1 MGEKC
6 HAFSKLDQRIYEAKV
21 LKAEFRQLEVGVPG
35 QWFYFVHY
43 AGWNKKQV
51 RRGMILGSGMVQRD
65 WLGMIWGG
73 RSPEQQHRT

>member
-1 MGEKC
+1 MHAASCHELRLTHRLLRSAPLQVNEKC

-43 AGWNKKQV
+43 AGWNKK
-51 RRGMILGSGMVQRD
+51 
-65 WLGMIWGG
+65 
-73 RSPEQQHRT
+73 